1 MSTQTVDKNVDNGE
15 NAVYNVEFENLQSNT
30 TYSIS
35 IATVLYNSQIIT
47 NGFEITNKYIGT

>member
-15 NAVYNVEFENLQSNT
+15 NEVYNVEFENLQSNT

-35 IATVLYNSQIIT
+35 IANVLYNSQMAL
-47 NGFEITNKYIGT
+47 K